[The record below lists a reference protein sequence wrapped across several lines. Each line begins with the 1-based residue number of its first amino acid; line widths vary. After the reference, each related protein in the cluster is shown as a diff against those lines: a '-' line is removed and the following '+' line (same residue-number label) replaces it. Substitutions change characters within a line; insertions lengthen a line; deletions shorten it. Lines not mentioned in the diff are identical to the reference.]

1 MERMIIYKSHNISYT
16 LTYKQVKNIN
26 LRIKQDG
33 TIFVSAPKRVGV
45 DVIEHFVL
53 SKGENILSYLS
64 KIKERQ
70 EKREKQAEK
79 QYISGEYFLFLG
91 DKLEL
96 KVIVSTEDSV
106 RMDSKFLYLYCK
118 NPYDKRKKERLI
130 TRWFQEQTQIVFDEI
145 MKKVYTQFKQYNIEY
160 PQLKI
165 RKMSTKWGVCRPKS
179 KIITLNSYM
188 IQAPKECIEYVVIH
202 EFCHFI
208 HPNHSKNFYK
218 FMESFLP
225 DWKEKKKLL
234 EESVEF
240 DAFL

>member
-1 MERMIIYKSHNISYT
+1 MERNISYKSQNISYI

-26 LRIKQDG
+26 LRIKPDG
-33 TIFVSAPKRVGV
+33 IVYVSAPREVGI
-45 DVIEHFVL
+45 DVIDHFVL
-53 SKGENILSYLS
+53 SKAEIILSYVS
-64 KIKERQ
+64 KIKQRQ
-70 EKREKQAEK
+70 KQKETQVEI
-79 QYISGEYFLFLG
+79 QYISGEKFLFLG
-91 DKLEL
+91 RKLEL
-96 KVIVSTEDSV
+96 KVVVSTEDSV
-106 RMDSKFLYLYCK
+106 KMERNYLYLYCK

-130 TRWFQEQTQIVFDEI
+130 TKWFQEQTQIVFEEI
-145 MKKVYTQFKQYNIEY
+145 MKEIYIQFKQYNIEY

-208 HPNHSKNFYK
+208 HPNHSKDFYK
-218 FMESFLP
+218 CMEGFLP

-234 EESVEF
+234 EEIVEIS
-240 DAFL
+240 

>member
-1 MERMIIYKSHNISYT
+1 MERNISYKSHNISYI

-26 LRIKQDG
+26 LRIKPDG
-33 TIFVSAPKRVGV
+33 IVYVSAPRGVGV
-45 DVIEHFVL
+45 DVIDHFVL
-53 SKGENILSYLS
+53 SKGEVILSYIS

-70 EKREKQAEK
+70 EKRERQAEK
-79 QYISGEYFLFLG
+79 QYISGEKFLFLG

-96 KVIVSTEDSV
+96 KLIVSTEDSV

-130 TRWFQEQTQIVFDEI
+130 TRWFQEQTQVVFEEI
-145 MKKVYTQFKQYNIEY
+145 MKKVYEQFKQYNIDY

-165 RKMSTKWGVCRPKS
+165 RKMSTKWGVCRPRAC
-179 KIITLNSYM
+179 IITLNSYM
-188 IQAPKECIEYVVIH
+188 IQAKKECIEYVVIH

-208 HPNHSKNFYK
+208 HPNHSKNFYSL
-218 FMESFLP
+218 MESFIP
-225 DWKEKKKLL
+225 DWKEKKQLL

-240 DAFL
+240 NTIF